1 MGTCLLRVVWI
12 YTAFEAWPTLEVIYV
27 SYPLSWALS
36 GAVFMVYAI
45 LDINKKIRLHDGE
58 KSAAG
63 Q

>member
-1 MGTCLLRVVWI
+1 VWI

-27 SYPLSWALS
+27 SYPISWALS

-45 LDINKKIRLHDGE
+45 LDINKKIRLHNGGE
-58 KSAAG
+58 KAAE